1 MDGIVSARLAEML
14 KIEKRD
20 NLWLILKVLIIVKL
34 VIEQW
39 MKASFIYPKD

>member
-1 MDGIVSARLAEML
+1 MDGIASARLAEML

-39 MKASFIYPKD
+39 MKVSFIYPKD